1 MSPDETNRHEATRRE
16 TMRRID
22 AQLTHVWVVRTFL
35 KHSEEAE
42 EDEEVYEVV
51 RVLYDYCLALGP
63 SLNADDADEYLKIAA
78 KKLAKLKQ
86 AAAHL
91 AEILPR
97 VSTHTNFKMALASLM
112 TAIEEIARLIES
124 QRAIANDVRSADSA
138 QSPGDS
144 PGANDDQ

>member
-1 MSPDETNRHEATRRE
+1 MSPDQTKRHEALRHE

-63 SLNADDADEYLKIAA
+63 PLNAGDADEYLKIAS

-112 TAIEEIARLIES
+112 TAIEEIARLLES
-124 QRAIANDVRSADSA
+124 QRAIAKDAGIGGDA

-144 PGANDDQ
+144 PGANE

>member
-1 MSPDETNRHEATRRE
+1 MTDDER
-16 TMRRID
+16 MRLID

-42 EDEEVYEVV
+42 DDVELYEIV

-63 SLNADDADEYLKIAA
+63 SLNAGNSGDYLKLAR

-86 AAAHL
+86 APEQL

-97 VSTHTNFKMALASLM
+97 VSTHTNFKMALESLRV
-112 TAIEEIARLIES
+112 AVNEVDRLLTS
-124 QRAIANDVRSADSA
+124 V
-138 QSPGDS
+138 
-144 PGANDDQ
+144 